1 MALNIANW
9 ISSTYTQEVM
19 KWCWAIFLA
28 HFLTIFM
35 SPAWAPIPKRAKRH
49 KILNM
54 MICSPFQFNERFK
67 SWLWMASK
75 NQAAFIVAT
84 IHVHKLPQRKCLTCV
99 AFMCTNTPFVVKMVV
114 EGLISRYVGPYCNCA
129 KRNCKNH
136 LQHLICCSLL
146 KYISNF
152 RENFFQSAK
161 SWKIMRSCP

>member
-9 ISSTYTQEVM
+9 IGCTYTQEVM

-35 SPAWAPIPKRAKRH
+35 SPAWAPMPKRAKRH

>member
-9 ISSTYTQEVM
+9 ISCTYTQEVM

-35 SPAWAPIPKRAKRH
+35 SPAWAPMPKRAKRH

-75 NQAAFIVAT
+75 NQAAFIVANHPRSQVT
-84 IHVHKLPQRKCLTCV
+84 PEEVPHL
-99 AFMCTNTPFVVKMVV
+99 CTNTPFVVKMVV